1 MIKVRISVDIMKDAD
16 VLYERATTQV
26 FVEPQYFGAVEWA
39 DVLTMLLLD
48 AAQRYNTQEDKD
60 EGRIYPFLGRRR
72 VPIQ

>member
-1 MIKVRISVDIMKDAD
+1 MKDAD

-48 AAQRYNTQEDKD
+48 AAQRYNALEDKD